1 MFKAKLECA
10 RIGSV
15 LEKNDKAKLGCAWI
29 RSISE
34 KNGKRA
40 LKRDALCS
48 RQSLGVLE

>member
-10 RIGSV
+10 RIRSV

-34 KNGKRA
+34 KKCKRA

-48 RQSLGVLE
+48 RQSLSVLE